1 MSTPR
6 LLPRL
11 FRLPRQNLTTQRTH
25 FSTTRA
31 HFNNNTAAPPP
42 PPPPKP
48 SLSARLKH
56 LSKEY
61 GYSALGVYL
70 ALSALDFPFCFLA
83 VRTIGSERI
92 GEYEEAVVA
101 RVRGWYAAARSTVGG
116 AGGGGVLPE
125 WKGKETT
132 ELQEAREKRQSASEF
147 YHLARM
153 RGWVVDGE

>member
-11 FRLPRQNLTTQRTH
+11 FRAPRRNFTTSRSQFFTPSRTDFFTASRPH
-25 FSTTRA
+25 F
-31 HFNNNTAAPPP
+31 NTAA
-42 PPPPKP
+42 PPKP

-92 GEYEEAVVA
+92 GEYEEAFVA
-101 RVRGWYAAARSTVGG
+101 SLRGAYVAARSKI
-116 AGGGGVLPE
+116 GVLPE
-125 WKGKETT
+125 WKEKEAT
-132 ELQEAREKRQSASEF
+132 ELQEQREKRQSASE
-147 YHLARM
+147 YPP
-153 RGWVVDGE
+153 GEGGGGKC